1 MKAQAIHTFE
11 EFQQF
16 SQEPG
21 LLFLFKFSPWCPVSH
36 YAEAEANNFL
46 NSTAEAKA
54 ISVDVVKDRPL
65 SRAIAEATGIKHE
78 SPQLLLYKDGQ
89 IVWHTSHGEIS
100 QASLKAAFLQ
110 YS

>member
-1 MKAQAIHTFE
+1 MSI
-11 EFQQF
+11 QQVINGF
-16 SQEPG
+16 DID
-21 LLFLFKFSPWCPVSH
+21 LFRAKTHFNLRH
-36 YAEAEANNFL
+36 
-46 NSTAEAKA
+46 NSISSDNWEKA
-54 ISVDVVKDRPL
+54 IAD
-65 SRAIAEATGIKHE
+65 ATGIKHE